1 MEAPSAA
8 APRSSSS
15 SSRGGKPQLNKSPSS
30 LRTDAVKT
38 HLRRRSVAIVTE
50 MGVLNQSEAQALVGV
65 MTVEE
70 LLQNVARLDRKRRS
84 IAAMIKPPA
93 KGGLLA
99 PEADA
104 LVLALTSEEQQRT
117 IERAGLA
124 ATDILHDEVKLR
136 ARASIALQHPKPAL
150 SIAEAVKHEPS
161 ALPKAELRARL
172 LALEKLFSEEPEDE
186 DAAGHIQA
194 VWRGHHA
201 REVLRDEMQQTAS
214 SGEGEKSATSDMTFG
229 GVAFSPEFLDEFMLT
244 PGEFDA
250 VADSDAWAEQLLLM
264 YNDDRAAHGLP
275 PLEAE
280 PFQEDEA
287 EAEQP
292 ASTLDDGK
300 PTLDTRASSGVWRL
314 WDEDPPATNDRMVVH
329 YDPDDHMGHTPPA
342 QPPVPP
348 DVQAFIEKLDDEDRE
363 HLGKLY
369 RLGALMQH
377 DPVQRQERYLKA
389 VARVPGNVKVGHS

>member
-1 MEAPSAA
+1 MHQAILLCNKQEERTAINKLHSIASGSLACSHTAAAAQMGCGTSVAAPLTRQDSQLLQRRPSSARFSGAAVEAPSAA

-15 SSRGGKPQLNKSPSS
+15 SARGGKPQLNKSPSS

-70 LLQNVARLDRKRRS
+70 LVQNVARLDRKRRL

-201 REVLRDEMQQTAS
+201 RHVGRWLRASPARCLARNARKRGFCDVLVAPRRHAS
-214 SGEGEKSATSDMTFG
+214 RLGHH
-229 GVAFSPEFLDEFMLT
+229 T
-244 PGEFDA
+244 P
-250 VADSDAWAEQLLLM
+250 
-264 YNDDRAAHGLP
+264 HGLDYH
-275 PLEAE
+275 
-280 PFQEDEA
+280 Q
-287 EAEQP
+287 QP
-292 ASTLDDGK
+292 A
-300 PTLDTRASSGVWRL
+300 P
-314 WDEDPPATNDRMVVH
+314 N
-329 YDPDDHMGHTPPA
+329 
-342 QPPVPP
+342 
-348 DVQAFIEKLDDEDRE
+348 F
-363 HLGKLY
+363 
-369 RLGALMQH
+369 
-377 DPVQRQERYLKA
+377 
-389 VARVPGNVKVGHS
+389 